1 MGGTHPR
8 GERSVGDRSFRQ
20 PVSEPV
26 APADCASVAAVKAAV
41 EAVDNQEEAA
51 NPAEERLVRW
61 GFALVIKERRRKNI
75 TDFYLSGEVCKARK
89 RRKERRSWE
98 RVYRTRLVWDEN
110 LARFLPIFVRGEE

>member
-20 PVSEPV
+20 QVSEPV

-41 EAVDNQEEAA
+41 EADDSQEEAA

-61 GFALVIKERRRKNI
+61 GFALVIRERRRKNI
-75 TDFYLSGEVCKARK
+75 TDFYLSG
-89 RRKERRSWE
+89 
-98 RVYRTRLVWDEN
+98 
-110 LARFLPIFVRGEE
+110 VRIDVFALFE